1 MLAVTFQPA
10 EMARAYVE
18 ETGWPWPLLIDVER
32 TLYTAY
38 AIPRGGYWAIWR
50 PASWWGVL
58 KLILKGRRL
67 RPPAGD
73 VYQLG
78 GDLLIDPDGTTRWH
92 HVTRTPVDRPTV
104 DSILELVSR
113 DTPPESP
120 P

>member
-1 MLAVTFQPA
+1 MLSQIVEMVANAQRSRAPIQKFADKVAGTFVPAVIG
-10 EMARAYVE
+10 V
-18 ETGWPWPLLIDVER
+18 
-32 TLYTAY
+32 
-38 AIPRGGYWAIWR
+38 AILSFIAWAIWG